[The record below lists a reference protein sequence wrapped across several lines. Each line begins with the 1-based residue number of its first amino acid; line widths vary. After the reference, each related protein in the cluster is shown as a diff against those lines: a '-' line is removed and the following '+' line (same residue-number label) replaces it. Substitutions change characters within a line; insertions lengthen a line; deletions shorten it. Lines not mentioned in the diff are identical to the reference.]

1 MGSHEWAIMRVR
13 DPLAPQSPQA
23 HHRRMHRM
31 DNLNGKLLIAMPD
44 MGDPR
49 FAGAVIYICAH
60 SDEGSMGLILNR
72 PRPEIAFD
80 KLLTQMN
87 IPRSPACRDIRVHVG
102 GPVERARGFVLHSLD
117 YTSANSTLEVADN
130 IGMTATQDVLEALAQ
145 GGGPADSLLALGYT
159 GWGPGQLESELA
171 ANGWLIGPSEAHV
184 LFGDDHAGKWT
195 AALALLGV
203 TPQALSLTGG
213 RA

>member
-1 MGSHEWAIMRVR
+1 
-13 DPLAPQSPQA
+13 
-23 HHRRMHRM
+23 MHQIN
-31 DNLNGKLLIAMPD
+31 DLCGKLLIAMPG

-49 FAGAVIYICAH
+49 FAGTVIYICNH
-60 SDEGSMGLILNR
+60 SSKGSMGLILNQ

-80 KLLTQMN
+80 KLLTQMK
-87 IPRSPACRDIRVHVG
+87 IARSPNCRDIRVHIG

-117 YTSANSTLEVADN
+117 YRSDNATMEVADN

-145 GGGPADSLLALGYT
+145 GGGPESSLLALGYT
-159 GWGPGQLESELA
+159 GWGPGQLELELVD
-171 ANGWLIGPSEAHV
+171 NGWLTGPAEADI

-195 AALALLGV
+195 AALALLGIS
-203 TPQALSLTGG
+203 PQALSLTGG

>member
-1 MGSHEWAIMRVR
+1 
-13 DPLAPQSPQA
+13 
-23 HHRRMHRM
+23 M
-31 DNLNGKLLIAMPD
+31 DQITDLSGKLLIAMPD

-72 PRPEIAFD
+72 PRPEISFD
-80 KLLTQMN
+80 KLLRQMK
-87 IPRSPACRDIRVHVG
+87 IPRSPACRDIRVHIG
-102 GPVERARGFVLHSLD
+102 GPVERARGFVLHSMD
-117 YTSANSTLEVADN
+117 YTSDNSTMEVADD

-145 GGGPADSLLALGYT
+145 GGGPSRSLLALGYT
-159 GWGPGQLESELA
+159 GWGPGQLEAELA
-171 ANGWLIGPSEAHV
+171 DNGWLTGPAQSEI

-195 AALALLGV
+195 AALALLGIS
-203 TPQALSLTGG
+203 PSALSLTGG